1 MCLRVHTLIVP
12 SQYIYICI
20 YIYSNIDYIYVLI
33 LRVRLS
39 VRPGCDADCSVCEK
53 GYSSTLA
60 FTCKKCSDS
69 NTTTMLTV
77 AIVVMVI
84 AAAGGAYLT
93 VYLVSME
100 PDRIRMTRPHVRLL
114 QYIPL
119 QAIKTLVV
127 LWQILTQV

>member
-1 MCLRVHTLIVP
+1 M
-12 SQYIYICI
+12 
-20 YIYSNIDYIYVLI
+20 YVLI

-69 NTTTMLTV
+69 NTTTVLTV

-100 PDRIRMTRPHVRLL
+100 PERVRMTRPHVRLL

>member
-1 MCLRVHTLIVP
+1 MLTVP
-12 SQYIYICI
+12 SQYI
-20 YIYSNIDYIYVLI
+20 
-33 LRVRLS
+33 RLS
-39 VRPGCDADCSVCEK
+39 LRLGCDADCSVCEK

-69 NTTTMLTV
+69 NTTTALTV
-77 AIVVMVI
+77 SIVVMII

-93 VYLVSME
+93 VYLVSVE
-100 PDRIRMTRPHVRLL
+100 PDSARTTRPHVRLL
-114 QYIPL
+114 HQYIPL